1 MAYNPNINQNIRFE
15 IKPMLY
21 KKAIIKKEGFW
32 ITNFPEGST
41 DYKKFE
47 AWKCVYFPLS
57 KTDEEFCKE
66 WRTIADKTFYKLS
79 KLKNQALG
87 IAVDDEVNEESN
99 TEVND
104 NEVNDNEVNDNEV
117 NEDNDEQSNDDTNE
131 DINNEEPTKTEQ
143 TE

>member
-41 DYKKFE
+41 DYKNFE
-47 AWKCVYFPLS
+47 AFKCVYFPLNQS
-57 KTDEEFCKE
+57 NEDFCKE

-87 IAVDDEVNEESN
+87 IAIEDDVLFGDSEINEIN
-99 TEVND
+99 DVTEVND
-104 NEVNDNEVNDNEV
+104 NEIIDT
-117 NEDNDEQSNDDTNE
+117 EDSSLAEQENIE
-131 DINNEEPTKTEQ
+131 IEQ
-143 TE
+143 TEE

>member
-41 DYKKFE
+41 DYKNFE
-47 AWKCVYFPLS
+47 AFKCVYFPLNQS
-57 KTDEEFCKE
+57 NEDFCKE

-87 IAVDDEVNEESN
+87 IASDDEEEVNE
-99 TEVND
+99 V
-104 NEVNDNEVNDNEV
+104 NEVNDEENVDV
-117 NEDNDEQSNDDTNE
+117 IDTEDSSLAEQE
-131 DINNEEPTKTEQ
+131 PEIIEKEQAEE
-143 TE
+143 

>member
-21 KKAIIKKEGFW
+21 KKAIIKKDGFW

-47 AWKCVYFPLS
+47 AWKCVYFPLNKS
-57 KTDEEFCKE
+57 EEEFCKE
-66 WRTIADKTFYKLS
+66 WRTIADKTLYKLS
-79 KLKNQALG
+79 RLKNQALG

-104 NEVNDNEVNDNEV
+104 NEVN
-117 NEDNDEQSNDDTNE
+117 EDNDTEQI
-131 DINNEEPTKTEQ
+131 INNEEPTETEQ
-143 TE
+143 IQ

>member
-41 DYKKFE
+41 DYKNFE
-47 AWKCVYFPLS
+47 AFKCVYFPLNQS
-57 KTDEEFCKE
+57 NEDFCKE

-87 IAVDDEVNEESN
+87 IAIE
-99 TEVND
+99 D
-104 NEVNDNEVNDNEV
+104 NVLFGDSEINEV
-117 NEDNDEQSNDDTNE
+117 NEDEENVDVIDTEDSSLAEQENIEIEHT
-131 DINNEEPTKTEQ
+131 EE
-143 TE
+143 

>member
-47 AWKCVYFPLS
+47 AWKCVYFPLN

-79 KLKNQALG
+79 RLKNEALG
-87 IAVDDEVNEESN
+87 IAVDDEESD
-99 TEVND
+99 TEVD
-104 NEVNDNEVNDNEV
+104 
-117 NEDNDEQSNDDTNE
+117 DEQSSDTEQTNEDTNE
-131 DINNEEPTKTEQ
+131 DNTNDNSKLEPTKTEQ

>member
-32 ITNFPEGST
+32 ITNFQEGST
-41 DYKKFE
+41 DYKNFE
-47 AWKCVYFPLS
+47 AFKCVYFPLNQS
-57 KTDEEFCKE
+57 NEDFCKE

-87 IAVDDEVNEESN
+87 IVSDDNEDEVNEV

-104 NEVNDNEVNDNEV
+104 DENVNVIDT
-117 NEDNDEQSNDDTNE
+117 EDSSLAEQENTE
-131 DINNEEPTKTEQ
+131 IEQ
-143 TE
+143 TEE

>member
-15 IKPMLY
+15 VKPMLY

-41 DYKKFE
+41 DYKNFE
-47 AWKCVYFPLS
+47 AFKCVYFPLNQS
-57 KTDEEFCKE
+57 NEDFCKE

-87 IAVDDEVNEESN
+87 IATDDA
-99 TEVND
+99 EVND
-104 NEVNDNEVNDNEV
+104 VTEVNEV
-117 NEDNDEQSNDDTNE
+117 NEYEENVNVIDTEDSSLAEQENTE
-131 DINNEEPTKTEQ
+131 IEQ
-143 TE
+143 TEE

>member
-32 ITNFPEGST
+32 ITNFQEGST
-41 DYKKFE
+41 DYKNFE
-47 AWKCVYFPLS
+47 AFKCVYFPLNQS
-57 KTDEEFCKE
+57 NEDFCKE

-87 IAVDDEVNEESN
+87 IAIEDDVLFGDSEI
-99 TEVND
+99 
-104 NEVNDNEVNDNEV
+104 NEVNDV
-117 NEDNDEQSNDDTNE
+117 NEDEIIDTEDSSLAEQENTE
-131 DINNEEPTKTEQ
+131 TEQ
-143 TE
+143 TEE

>member
-47 AWKCVYFPLS
+47 AWKCVYFPLNKS
-57 KTDEEFCKE
+57 EEEFCKE

-79 KLKNQALG
+79 RLKNQALG
-87 IAVDDEVNEESN
+87 IAVDDEVNEESD
-99 TEVND
+99 T
-104 NEVNDNEVNDNEV
+104 EV
-117 NEDNDEQSNDDTNE
+117 NEDNDEQSTDTE
-131 DINNEEPTKTEQ
+131 QINNEEPTKTEQ

>member
-47 AWKCVYFPLS
+47 AWKCVYFPLN

-79 KLKNQALG
+79 RLKNEALG
-87 IAVDDEVNEESN
+87 IAVDDE
-99 TEVND
+99 EVD
-104 NEVNDNEVNDNEV
+104 
-117 NEDNDEQSNDDTNE
+117 DEQSSDTETNDSEQTNDDTN
-131 DINNEEPTKTEQ
+131 DTNDNSKLEPTETEQ
-143 TE
+143 IQ

>member
-41 DYKKFE
+41 DYKNFE
-47 AWKCVYFPLS
+47 AFKCVYFPLNQS
-57 KTDEEFCKE
+57 NEDFCKE

-87 IAVDDEVNEESN
+87 IATEDEVNEV

-104 NEVNDNEVNDNEV
+104 EENVNVIDT
-117 NEDNDEQSNDDTNE
+117 EDSSLAEQENIEIKHT
-131 DINNEEPTKTEQ
+131 EE
-143 TE
+143 

>member
-32 ITNFPEGST
+32 ITNFQEGST
-41 DYKKFE
+41 DYKNFE
-47 AWKCVYFPLS
+47 AFKCVYFPLNQS
-57 KTDEEFCKE
+57 NEDFCKE

-87 IAVDDEVNEESN
+87 IAIEDDVLFGDSEINEVNGDS
-99 TEVND
+99 EVND
-104 NEVNDNEVNDNEV
+104 NEIIDT
-117 NEDNDEQSNDDTNE
+117 EDSSISEQE
-131 DINNEEPTKTEQ
+131 PEIIEKEQAEE
-143 TE
+143 

>member
-32 ITNFPEGST
+32 ITNFQEGST
-41 DYKKFE
+41 DYKNFE
-47 AWKCVYFPLS
+47 AFKCVYFPLNQS
-57 KTDEEFCKE
+57 NEDFCKE

-87 IAVDDEVNEESN
+87 IASEDSEDNEV

-104 NEVNDNEVNDNEV
+104 DENVNVIDT
-117 NEDNDEQSNDDTNE
+117 EDSSLAEQ
-131 DINNEEPTKTEQ
+131 EPEIIEKEQ
-143 TE
+143 TEE

>member
-32 ITNFPEGST
+32 ITNFQEGST
-41 DYKKFE
+41 DYKNFE
-47 AWKCVYFPLS
+47 AFKCVYFPLNQS
-57 KTDEEFCKE
+57 NEDFCKE

-87 IAVDDEVNEESN
+87 IASEDSEDNDV
-99 TEVND
+99 TEVN
-104 NEVNDNEVNDNEV
+104 
-117 NEDNDEQSNDDTNE
+117 NDENVNVIDTE
-131 DINNEEPTKTEQ
+131 DSSLAEQEPEIIEKEQAEE
-143 TE
+143 

>member
-41 DYKKFE
+41 DYKNFE
-47 AWKCVYFPLS
+47 AFKCVYFPLNQS
-57 KTDEEFCKE
+57 NEDFCKE

-87 IAVDDEVNEESN
+87 IAIEDDVLFGDSEI
-99 TEVND
+99 
-104 NEVNDNEVNDNEV
+104 NEVNDV
-117 NEDNDEQSNDDTNE
+117 NEDEIIDTEDSSLAEQENIE
-131 DINNEEPTKTEQ
+131 IEQ
-143 TE
+143 TEE

>member
-41 DYKKFE
+41 DYKNFE
-47 AWKCVYFPLS
+47 AFKCVYFPLNQS
-57 KTDEEFCKE
+57 NEDFCKE
-66 WRTIADKTFYKLS
+66 WRTIADKTFYKFS

-87 IAVDDEVNEESN
+87 IAIEDDVLFGDSEI
-99 TEVND
+99 
-104 NEVNDNEVNDNEV
+104 NEVNDV
-117 NEDNDEQSNDDTNE
+117 NEDEIIDTEDSSLAEQENTE
-131 DINNEEPTKTEQ
+131 IEHTEE
-143 TE
+143 

>member
-41 DYKKFE
+41 DYKNFE
-47 AWKCVYFPLS
+47 AFKCVYFPLNQS
-57 KTDEEFCKE
+57 NEDFCKE

-87 IAVDDEVNEESN
+87 IASDDEVNEVNED
-99 TEVND
+99 EVV
-104 NEVNDNEVNDNEV
+104 NEVNDEENVDVINT
-117 NEDNDEQSNDDTNE
+117 EDSSLAEQENTE
-131 DINNEEPTKTEQ
+131 TEQ
-143 TE
+143 TEE

>member
-41 DYKKFE
+41 DYKNFE
-47 AWKCVYFPLS
+47 AFKCVYFPLNQS
-57 KTDEEFCKE
+57 NEDFCKE

-87 IAVDDEVNEESN
+87 IATDDE
-99 TEVND
+99 EV
-104 NEVNDNEVNDNEV
+104 NEVNDVTEDEVVNEV
-117 NEDNDEQSNDDTNE
+117 NENVDVIDTVDSSLAEQENTE
-131 DINNEEPTKTEQ
+131 IEHTEE
-143 TE
+143 

>member
-32 ITNFPEGST
+32 ITNFQEGST
-41 DYKKFE
+41 DYKNFE
-47 AWKCVYFPLS
+47 AFKCVYFPLNQS
-57 KTDEEFCKE
+57 NEDFCKE

-87 IAVDDEVNEESN
+87 IAIEDDVLFGDSEINEI
-99 TEVND
+99 
-104 NEVNDNEVNDNEV
+104 NEVNDDEIIDT
-117 NEDNDEQSNDDTNE
+117 EDSSISEQ
-131 DINNEEPTKTEQ
+131 EPEIIEKEQ
-143 TE
+143 TEE

>member
-32 ITNFPEGST
+32 ITNFQEGST
-41 DYKKFE
+41 DYKNFE
-47 AWKCVYFPLS
+47 AFKCVYFPLNQS
-57 KTDEEFCKE
+57 NEDFCKE

-87 IAVDDEVNEESN
+87 IASEDSEDNDV

-104 NEVNDNEVNDNEV
+104 DENVNVIDT
-117 NEDNDEQSNDDTNE
+117 EDSSLAEQE
-131 DINNEEPTKTEQ
+131 PEIIEKEQAEE
-143 TE
+143 

>member
-47 AWKCVYFPLS
+47 AWKCVYFPLN

-79 KLKNQALG
+79 RLKNEALG
-87 IAVDDEVNEESN
+87 IAVDD
-99 TEVND
+99 TEVDDEQANDTEQTNDTND
-104 NEVNDNEVNDNEV
+104 NTNDN
-117 NEDNDEQSNDDTNE
+117 SKL
-131 DINNEEPTKTEQ
+131 EPTKTEQ

>member
-32 ITNFPEGST
+32 ITNFQEGST
-41 DYKKFE
+41 DYKNFE
-47 AWKCVYFPLS
+47 AFKCVYFPLNQS
-57 KTDEEFCKE
+57 NEDFCKE

-87 IAVDDEVNEESN
+87 IASDDEVNED
-99 TEVND
+99 EV
-104 NEVNDNEVNDNEV
+104 V
-117 NEDNDEQSNDDTNE
+117 NEGNDEDNVDVIDTE
-131 DINNEEPTKTEQ
+131 DSSISEQEPEIIEKEQAEE
-143 TE
+143 

>member
-32 ITNFPEGST
+32 ITNFQEGST
-41 DYKKFE
+41 DYKNFE
-47 AWKCVYFPLS
+47 AFKCVYFPLNQS
-57 KTDEEFCKE
+57 NEDFCKE

-87 IAVDDEVNEESN
+87 IAIEDDVLFGDSEI
-99 TEVND
+99 
-104 NEVNDNEVNDNEV
+104 NEVNDVNEV
-117 NEDNDEQSNDDTNE
+117 NEGEIIDTEDSSLAEQENTE
-131 DINNEEPTKTEQ
+131 IEQ
-143 TE
+143 TEE

>member
-47 AWKCVYFPLS
+47 AWKCVYFPLN

-79 KLKNQALG
+79 ALKNQALG
-87 IAVDDEVNEESN
+87 IAVDDKESDTEIN
-99 TEVND
+99 DTESDTEVND
-104 NEVNDNEVNDNEV
+104 TEQA
-117 NEDNDEQSNDDTNE
+117 NEDNT
-131 DINNEEPTKTEQ
+131 NEEPTETEQ
-143 TE
+143 IQ

>member
-41 DYKKFE
+41 DYKNFE
-47 AWKCVYFPLS
+47 AFKCVYFPLNQS
-57 KTDEEFCKE
+57 NEDFCKE

-87 IAVDDEVNEESN
+87 IVSDDEVNED
-99 TEVND
+99 EV
-104 NEVNDNEVNDNEV
+104 VNEV
-117 NEDNDEQSNDDTNE
+117 NE
-131 DINNEEPTKTEQ
+131 NEENVDVINTEDSSLAEQENTETEQ
-143 TE
+143 TEE

>member
-79 KLKNQALG
+79 ALKNQALG
-87 IAVDDEVNEESN
+87 IAVDD
-99 TEVND
+99 TEVDDESD
-104 NEVNDNEVNDNEV
+104 NVI
-117 NEDNDEQSNDDTNE
+117 EDNNDDTNE
-131 DINNEEPTKTEQ
+131 DNTNDNTNEEPTKTEQ

>member
-47 AWKCVYFPLS
+47 AWKCVYFPLN

-79 KLKNQALG
+79 RLKNIALG
-87 IAVDDEVNEESN
+87 IAVDDEEQASEVSDESDNVIEEN
-99 TEVND
+99 
-104 NEVNDNEVNDNEV
+104 
-117 NEDNDEQSNDDTNE
+117 NEDNTNE

-143 TE
+143 IQ

>member
-47 AWKCVYFPLS
+47 AWKCVYFPLNKS
-57 KTDEEFCKE
+57 DEDFCKE

-79 KLKNQALG
+79 QLKNEALG
-87 IAVDDEVNEESN
+87 IA
-99 TEVND
+99 TEQANGDTDIEQVND
-104 NEVNDNEVNDNEV
+104 VT
-117 NEDNDEQSNDDTNE
+117 DDTNE
-131 DINNEEPTKTEQ
+131 DNTNEEPTETEQ
-143 TE
+143 IQ

>member
-41 DYKKFE
+41 DYKNFE
-47 AWKCVYFPLS
+47 AFKCVYFPLNQS
-57 KTDEEFCKE
+57 NEDFCKE

-87 IAVDDEVNEESN
+87 IAIEDNEDEV
-99 TEVND
+99 T
-104 NEVNDNEVNDNEV
+104 EV
-117 NEDNDEQSNDDTNE
+117 NEDEVVNDVNENVNVIDTEDSSLAEQENTE
-131 DINNEEPTKTEQ
+131 TEQ
-143 TE
+143 TGE

>member
-1 MAYNPNINQNIRFE
+1 MAYNPNINQNISFE
-15 IKPMLY
+15 VKPMLY
-21 KKAIIKKEGFW
+21 KKATIKKEGFW

-57 KTDEEFCKE
+57 KTEEEFCKE

-87 IAVDDEVNEESN
+87 IAAEEVNEVNEVNEESTQVTDDSN
-99 TEVND
+99 QVND
-104 NEVNDNEVNDNEV
+104 N
-117 NEDNDEQSNDDTNE
+117 
-131 DINNEEPTKTEQ
+131 INEEPTETEQ
-143 TE
+143 IQ

>member
-32 ITNFPEGST
+32 ITNFQEGST
-41 DYKKFE
+41 DYKNFE
-47 AWKCVYFPLS
+47 AFKCVYFPLNQS
-57 KTDEEFCKE
+57 NEDFCKE

-87 IAVDDEVNEESN
+87 IAIEDNYLTGDSEI
-99 TEVND
+99 
-104 NEVNDNEVNDNEV
+104 NEVNDDENVNVIDT
-117 NEDNDEQSNDDTNE
+117 EDSSISEQEPEIIEKEQS
-131 DINNEEPTKTEQ
+131 EE
-143 TE
+143 